1 MASERASSQRSQAL
15 EQEAEKRRAAET
27 RAFAADMARG
37 ELEDELRRLRSELH
51 AMRQRSLANEAE
63 RNELVGELDDS
74 MARLGQEARE
84 ATAALQHRCV
94 LCIVLY
100 FRLFEFCIRYTVVV
114 PISLVQ
120 GMMSILITLGRCF
133 TSHNNE
139 LRMIRDQ
146 HAEEM
151 RVAREQMRNEI
162 TAEVRRDL
170 AREKVK
176 MKYVFHSFLF

>member
-1 MASERASSQRSQAL
+1 MTLWPGWGKKRA
-15 EQEAEKRRAAET
+15 KRPPLFSTGAC
-27 RAFAADMARG
+27 F
-37 ELEDELRRLRSELH
+37 
-51 AMRQRSLANEAE
+51 
-63 RNELVGELDDS
+63 
-74 MARLGQEARE
+74 
-84 ATAALQHRCV
+84 V
-94 LCIVLY
+94 LYCIVLY
-100 FRLFEFCIRYTVVV
+100 VRLFEFCIRYTVVV